1 MSQEKVELVR
11 RYYSAWN
18 EGGIDAARAFWSDEI
33 EWHDAPDMPDSGVY
47 RGAES
52 VAAHFRDLSGV
63 LGEMEVSIDS
73 LAPSGDEVLV
83 RLRVHLDAQRGGLLL
98 DGPIYE
104 TVRIEG
110 GRVSRIRL
118 FLDEESAQAA
128 TGLAE

>member
-104 TVRIEG
+104 TVRIDG